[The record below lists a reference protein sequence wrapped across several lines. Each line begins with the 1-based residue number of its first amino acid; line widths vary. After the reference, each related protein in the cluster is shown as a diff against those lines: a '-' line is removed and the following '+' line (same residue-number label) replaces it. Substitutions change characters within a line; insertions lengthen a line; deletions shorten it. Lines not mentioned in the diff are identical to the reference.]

1 MQSEQFDVLH
11 EPFTD
16 CYYFGE
22 DRQSNRYG
30 DAPEKKEISG
40 ASVCRQILEP
50 GGKRRFVKELCFQA
64 DPYLGDDFIRRVI
77 SAFIVRSPD
86 AVFSSLIKLK
96 PDFTEH
102 EFGYTALERIWG
114 KVSALQ
120 DKLPLLIDGDEFRA
134 APSRSLAAFCAMA
147 GIAHDAKMLSW
158 SDGRIRPWGPD
169 EAESQAKWHNTLELS
184 NGIIPPSPREEV
196 PVPEERRELMCNA
209 WRVYRDIMSARAQAS
224 RRPTGSRWQM

>member
-16 CYYFGE
+16 CYYFGK

-30 DAPEKKEISG
+30 DAAEKREISG
-40 ASVCRQILEP
+40 ASVCRQILAP
-50 GGKRRFVKELCFQA
+50 GSKKRFVKELCFQA
-64 DPYLGDDFIRRVI
+64 DSYISDEFIRRVT

-102 EFGYTALERIWG
+102 EFGYTALEKIWG

-120 DKLPLLIDGDEFRA
+120 DEPPLLIDGDDFRA
-134 APSRSLAAFCAMA
+134 DPSRSLTAFCAMA
-147 GIAHDAKMLSW
+147 GIAYDAKMLSW
-158 SDGRIRPWGPD
+158 SDGRIRPWGSD
-169 EAESQAKWHNTLELS
+169 EAESQAKWHKTLELS
-184 NGIIPPSPREEV
+184 SGIIPPFPREEV
-196 PVPEERRELMCNA
+196 PVPEERQELMLNA
-209 WRVYRDIMSARAQAS
+209 WRVYRDIMSNRARVS
-224 RRPTGSRWQM
+224 RQPTGSRW